1 MTVGTRKKALAGER
15 WEIARGEAGYP
26 QAFDVLER
34 PPERLYVVGNP
45 AAMREGLAVVGARK
59 ATPYGKSCAKRFAGL
74 AASRGIAII
83 SGGARGCDTVAHEAA
98 LAAGAPTVVF
108 LGGGCDELY
117 PSENAGLFQRVVD
130 AGGAVVSEHPW
141 GFKPLPFAFRE
152 RNRLIASLAK
162 ATLIVEAGLPSGT
175 FSTADEA
182 LAANREVLVVPGAV
196 TSPAS
201 HGANRLIYQG
211 ATPVIDDESFGDI
224 LFGLFG
230 CLKQEVVRE
239 GTPGDAV
246 GLDAGGPRERAVL
259 EALRAEPLGL
269 EALRG
274 IVLRADAAVQ
284 GGSGGDGD
292 AQRACAGVPQRGD
305 GARSAEGIPRE
316 AGLGGSG
323 APQRGGDALTWLMVW
338 LASAQRDG
346 IVAQYPDGKYGPC
359 LKAG

>member
-1 MTVGTRKKALAGER
+1 MGTRKKVLSGER

-26 QAFDVLER
+26 QAFGVLER
-34 PPERLYVVGNP
+34 PPERLYVVGDP
-45 AAMREGLAVVGARK
+45 TAMREGLAVVGARK

-74 AASRGIAII
+74 AAARGIAII

-130 AGGAVVSEHPW
+130 AGGAVASEHSW

-224 LFGLFG
+224 LFGLVG
-230 CLKQEVVRE
+230 CL
-239 GTPGDAV
+239 
-246 GLDAGGPRERAVL
+246 
-259 EALRAEPLGL
+259 
-269 EALRG
+269 
-274 IVLRADAAVQ
+274 
-284 GGSGGDGD
+284 
-292 AQRACAGVPQRGD
+292 
-305 GARSAEGIPRE
+305 
-316 AGLGGSG
+316 
-323 APQRGGDALTWLMVW
+323 
-338 LASAQRDG
+338 
-346 IVAQYPDGKYGPC
+346 
-359 LKAG
+359 